1 MNKNNFEPKLLTIF
15 KEGYTRQNFLKDL
28 ISGIIVGIVA
38 LPLAIAFAIA
48 SGAKPEHGIL
58 TAIIAGFIISVFGGS
73 RFQIGGPTGAFI
85 VIVYGIIQQHGCDGL
100 IVATIMAGVLLVVMG
115 LAKFGTFI
123 RFIPYPVTVGFTS
136 GIAVIIFAGQLRDFF
151 GFKIASLPTGL
162 FDKISCYVNN
172 FSTLNPWGL
181 FIGLTTIIIIL
192 SLKHFLP
199 KFPGSLIAIIISS
212 LVVVIFKLPVENI
225 GDRFGAISGSLPM
238 PEIPWE
244 AFKKAPD
251 LIMAALSIACLGGVE
266 SLLSA
271 VVADGMT
278 GRRHRPNVELIAQGL
293 SNIVTPLFHGI
304 PATGAIA
311 RTATNIRSGGQTPV
325 AEIIHAVVLLFI
337 LLFLGKWAA
346 YIPMASLAGI
356 LLIVAFDM
364 SEYKVFI
371 RLLRSPKSDIIVLL
385 STFMLT
391 IIIDL
396 TVAIPVGMVLAAF
409 LFMRRMADVSQV
421 SSLQNICKVEEEEA
435 DDISIRNR
443 NIPPQ
448 IEVFEINGPF
458 FFGASEKF
466 SNAMKV
472 VNKTPRVLIIR
483 MRNVPAMDAT
493 GFHALENV
501 CANSC
506 RKGITILL
514 SGVQKQPMTV
524 LKKSGF
530 ITKLGKDKIYPNI
543 DMALARAEKILGQD
557 KI

>member
-1 MNKNNFEPKLLTIF
+1 
-15 KEGYTRQNFLKDL
+15 
-28 ISGIIVGIVA
+28 
-38 LPLAIAFAIA
+38 
-48 SGAKPEHGIL
+48 
-58 TAIIAGFIISVFGGS
+58 
-73 RFQIGGPTGAFI
+73 
-85 VIVYGIIQQHGCDGL
+85 
-100 IVATIMAGVLLVVMG
+100 
-115 LAKFGTFI
+115 
-123 RFIPYPVTVGFTS
+123 
-136 GIAVIIFAGQLRDFF
+136 
-151 GFKIASLPTGL
+151 
-162 FDKISCYVNN
+162 
-172 FSTLNPWGL
+172 
-181 FIGLTTIIIIL
+181 
-192 SLKHFLP
+192 
-199 KFPGSLIAIIISS
+199 
-212 LVVVIFKLPVENI
+212 
-225 GDRFGAISGSLPM
+225 
-238 PEIPWE
+238 
-244 AFKKAPD
+244 
-251 LIMAALSIACLGGVE
+251 MAALSIACLGGVE

-293 SNIVTPLFHGI
+293 ANIVTPLFHGI

-325 AEIIHAVVLLFI
+325 AGIIHAVVLLFI

-356 LLIVAFDM
+356 LLIVALNM

-421 SSLQNICKVEEEEA
+421 SSLQNICEVEEEEA

-443 NIPPQ
+443 DIPPQ

-472 VNKTPRVLIIR
+472 VSKTPVVLIIR

-501 CANSC
+501 YTDSY
-506 RKGITILL
+506 RKGITVLL

-530 ITKLGKDKIYPNI
+530 VTKLGKDKIYPNI
-543 DMALARAEKILGQD
+543 DMALARAEKILD
-557 KI
+557 KKKNL